1 MKRSISLLLLVASIV
16 LTMPVMA
23 ADTSKDTGFY
33 DIEAKENVIIKPFM
47 GDTEVTVT
55 EENLDRDEELEKWYV
70 NSDSLEVTYT
80 DAVDGGYYGILLVEG
95 DDVPTIDNA
104 IFYIDQVEAEGT
116 TIDFN
121 VYPILPKKAT
131 KLSLYISSN
140 VEDFEL
146 IKISLNYYAPAPTY
160 VLGDINN
167 DGKFNVEDALIVLKI
182 GVGDYPGVTSD
193 IKAAADVNL
202 DGSWD
207 VRDALMILKR
217 SVGDIDSFE

>member
-104 IFYIDQVEAEGT
+104 IFTLTRLRQKEQ
-116 TIDFN
+116 
-121 VYPILPKKAT
+121 PLILMCILSFLRKQQSYLFTYQAT
-131 KLSLYISSN
+131 
-140 VEDFEL
+140 
-146 IKISLNYYAPAPTY
+146 
-160 VLGDINN
+160 
-167 DGKFNVEDALIVLKI
+167 
-182 GVGDYPGVTSD
+182 
-193 IKAAADVNL
+193 
-202 DGSWD
+202 
-207 VRDALMILKR
+207 
-217 SVGDIDSFE
+217 